1 MAYKSKVQQHN
12 QLLWLAIL
20 VMGLLMIPFMI
31 GVIQKRSFETG
42 FAAGVEKSNSV
53 QTLEY

>member
-1 MAYKSKVQQHN
+1 MASKRAAQQHN

-31 GVIQKRSFETG
+31 GIIQKRSFELG
-42 FAAGVEKSNSV
+42 FAKGVEKSMQQVS
-53 QTLEY
+53 Y

>member
-1 MAYKSKVQQHN
+1 MASKTKAQQHN

-31 GVIQKRSFETG
+31 GIIQQRSFELG
-42 FAAGVEKSNSV
+42 FAKGVEKTV
-53 QTLEY
+53 DQIDY